1 MKFGFYYLGEYTH
14 MLVVSSLAVTL
25 FFGGWQGPFL
35 PPVLWFLIKTFCFVF
50 FFIWVRATYPRLRYD
65 QLMKLGWKVLFP
77 LSLLNIMVTAAALVF
92 LG

>member
-1 MKFGFYYLGEYTH
+1 
-14 MLVVSSLAVTL
+14 MLVVSCLAVTL

-50 FFIWVRATYPRLRYD
+50 LFILVRATYPRLRYD
-65 QLMKLGWKVLFP
+65 QLMKFGWKVLFP
-77 LSLLNIMVTAAALVF
+77 LSLLNIMVTAAVLVF